1 MRKLNE
7 STPLYKRVLSALIEE
22 DDGEEVVQFNG
33 GKNLSLHYASDD
45 SHCGS
50 CTYIDTEFRERDRM
64 EFEVESSGD
73 FQTPKSGLFDRFSS
87 ERSVVSNP
95 FRNGGMSISVHSN
108 EQWIGDDDLSHS
120 DAALGNETYSNS
132 LGQLQAREV
141 NIPNFPV
148 SDTQYQLMSLDER
161 LLLELQS
168 IGVFPE
174 AMPDLAEETMSTDVM
189 ELKEG
194 IYQEILNKK
203 KKLEKLIIT
212 IQKGKDVEK
221 RKIEHLAMD
230 QLVETAHKKR
240 MACRGSKAAKV
251 NKVTRQVALGF
262 IRRTVARCRKF
273 EETGFSCFSDPALQ
287 DILFSSPSNDAKS
300 SENGGSGTASN
311 TLNEPSNHQA
321 EAKGSG
327 AVSSTKRREALI
339 DDVIGCASS
348 KVTTSKGSAVL
359 SGGGAQGKRSEREDG
374 FRNKNKPKP
383 KENNNNNNGNQSRST
398 TTSTHPTGPASRGAS
413 NRGVTSGDGAVDD
426 EAPIDFSKLA
436 FRDLDEIDEQ
446 ADLGNW
452 FEGLQDIDTAGL
464 DEVPM
469 DDLSFMFG

>member
-1 MRKLNE
+1 
-7 STPLYKRVLSALIEE
+7 
-22 DDGEEVVQFNG
+22 
-33 GKNLSLHYASDD
+33 
-45 SHCGS
+45 
-50 CTYIDTEFRERDRM
+50 
-64 EFEVESSGD
+64 
-73 FQTPKSGLFDRFSS
+73 
-87 ERSVVSNP
+87 
-95 FRNGGMSISVHSN
+95 
-108 EQWIGDDDLSHS
+108 
-120 DAALGNETYSNS
+120 
-132 LGQLQAREV
+132 
-141 NIPNFPV
+141 
-148 SDTQYQLMSLDER
+148 
-161 LLLELQS
+161 
-168 IGVFPE
+168 
-174 AMPDLAEETMSTDVM
+174 
-189 ELKEG
+189 
-194 IYQEILNKK
+194 
-203 KKLEKLIIT
+203 
-212 IQKGKDVEK
+212 
-221 RKIEHLAMD
+221 
-230 QLVETAHKKR
+230 
-240 MACRGSKAAKV
+240 
-251 NKVTRQVALGF
+251 
-262 IRRTVARCRKF
+262 
-273 EETGFSCFSDPALQ
+273 
-287 DILFSSPSNDAKS
+287 LFSSPSNDAKS